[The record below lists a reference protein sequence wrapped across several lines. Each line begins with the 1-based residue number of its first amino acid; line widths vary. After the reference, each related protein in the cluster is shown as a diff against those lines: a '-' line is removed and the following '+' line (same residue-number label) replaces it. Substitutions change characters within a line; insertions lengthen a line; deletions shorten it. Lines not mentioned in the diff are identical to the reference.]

1 MADGGLCGTV
11 GLVGAC
17 EVEGMGCEDEED
29 ENEADELVEE
39 LIH

>member
-1 MADGGLCGTV
+1 MADGGLCGIV

-29 ENEADELVEE
+29 ENEADELVGVV
-39 LIH
+39 